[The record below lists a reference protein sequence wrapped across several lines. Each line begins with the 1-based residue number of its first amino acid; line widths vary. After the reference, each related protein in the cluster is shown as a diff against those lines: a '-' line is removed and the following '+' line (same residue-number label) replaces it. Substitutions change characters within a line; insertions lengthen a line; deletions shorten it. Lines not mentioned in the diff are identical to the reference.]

1 MSAVRRNSCVCLFR
15 RSEMNRPVINE
26 AFLCYIVRSVLI
38 LPPAACHTFLWF
50 PMRGVLLRSSQLFI
64 FLRRGE
70 LILRVGYVSRD
81 VSSSSRA
88 PTLHPGGSRSKTPLV
103 SRCATTSVFFWKVG
117 HVFTPTQHAC
127 IYTVTRKKP
136 HKLLLYFTCES
147 LLVFSVWVHLDKTR
161 RRRHGFWEIFI
172 NQLENKEK

>member
-103 SRCATTSVFFWKVG
+103 SRCATTSVFLWKVG

-161 RRRHGFWEIFI
+161 RRRRGFWEI
-172 NQLENKEK
+172 L